1 MSRNYVPI
9 LLLSVLMGKDDVPQ
23 ADTKSALSR
32 LRATSYSHTLPTT
45 LSAWLRNMD
54 KLSAL
59 IDRLSEIA
67 TTAPQEHHSQL
78 IHQVDALRIDF
89 NKQRN
94 RYAAFLRLA
103 KKYADRFLSD
113 ISEEIQQQSCLLDAL
128 EKKLDMAKSLRQ
140 EVVQLYKSYE
150 VGTLD
155 SIKKVRRTGVYP
167 PRYMPFL

>member
-1 MSRNYVPI
+1 VT
-9 LLLSVLMGKDDVPQ
+9 
-23 ADTKSALSR
+23 A
-32 LRATSYSHTLPTT
+32 YSDTLPTT
-45 LSAWLRNMD
+45 LSTWLRNMD

-94 RYAAFLRLA
+94 PYAAFLRLA

-155 SIKKVRRTGVYP
+155 SIKKVRRTGVHP